1 MDEIKSFL
9 KDHNI
14 FPKVDFSDKKV
25 HTVKILNVKREK
37 FTDRNSK
44 EVEGMKFSVEEDEE
58 MRTIL
63 TTSSALLLKLRDSE
77 EGDVYEIQM
86 KHVKVGA
93 TPVRTYDVWKIKDDK
108 KVSVDVKSEEI
119 PIIEEEEEIDVKDI
133 PF

>member
-1 MDEIKSFL
+1 MEIIKSFL
-9 KDHNI
+9 KDHDI

-37 FTDRNSK
+37 FTDRNNK
-44 EVEGMKFSVEEDEE
+44 EVEGMKFLVEEDGE
-58 MRTIL
+58 MKTIL

-77 EGDVYEIQM
+77 EGDFYKIQM

-108 KVSVDVKSEEI
+108 EVSVSEEI
-119 PIIEEEEEIDVKDI
+119 PVIEEEEDI
-133 PF
+133 GDPPF